1 MPKNKS
7 ADIIN
12 QKKMVKNFE
21 QNNERNFERGTMDK
35 VRVGIIGV
43 GYLGTQH
50 ARILSYLEEAELKGV
65 ADIDFKKAMEIG
77 NRHGVQYYQN
87 YEDLLD
93 EIDAAIVA
101 TPTSEHFSI
110 SMRLLKEGKSVLV
123 EKPITETV
131 DQGEELVAMAAKNGL
146 ILQVGHLERFNPAVE
161 AIENMI
167 SEPKFVEVQR
177 LGSFSA
183 RSLDID
189 VVLDL
194 MIHDLD
200 IILALIKDEVKSIR
214 SSGIHVLSEKIDI
227 ANARLE
233 FRSGCVAT
241 LTASR
246 VHQGKVRKLRIF
258 EPTIYYSIDYIDQEV
273 KIFPLDN
280 RQTEIK
286 TLKIEKEEPLK
297 KELKNFFRSIREG
310 KTRKVSG
317 EEGLRA
323 LKLAYKV
330 LEEAET

>member
-1 MPKNKS
+1 
-7 ADIIN
+7 
-12 QKKMVKNFE
+12 
-21 QNNERNFERGTMDK
+21 MDK
-35 VRVGIIGV
+35 VRIGIIGV

-65 ADIDFKKAMEIG
+65 ADIDFKKAVEIG
-77 NRHGVQYYQN
+77 NRHGVEYFEN
-87 YEDLLD
+87 FEDMLD

-110 SMRLLKEGKSVLV
+110 SMRLLNEGKSVLV

-131 DQGEELVAMAAKNGL
+131 EQAEQLVAKAKKSGA

-161 AIENMI
+161 AIENVI
-167 SEPKFVEVQR
+167 SEPKFIEVQR

-200 IILALIKDEVKSIR
+200 IILALIKDEVKVIR

-233 FRSGCVAT
+233 FKSGCVAT

-258 EPTIYYSIDYIDQEV
+258 EPTSCYSVDYINQEV
-273 KIFPLDN
+273 KIFPLN
-280 RQTEIK
+280 GKQTDIK
-286 TLKIEKEEPLK
+286 SLKIEKEEPLK
-297 KELKNFFRSIREG
+297 KELKNFFQCIREG
-310 KTRKVSG
+310 KTQKVSG
-317 EEGLRA
+317 EEALRA
-323 LKLAYKV
+323 LRLAYSV
-330 LEEAET
+330 LREAEA

>member
-1 MPKNKS
+1 
-7 ADIIN
+7 
-12 QKKMVKNFE
+12 
-21 QNNERNFERGTMDK
+21 MDK

-43 GYLGTQH
+43 GYLGMQH

-65 ADIDFKKAMEIG
+65 ADINFRKAVEIG

-87 YEDLLD
+87 YENMLD

-110 SMRLLKEGKSVLV
+110 SMKLLKEGKSVLV
-123 EKPITETV
+123 EKPITDSIE
-131 DQGEELVAMAAKNGL
+131 QGEELVAMADKNGL
-146 ILQVGHLERFNPAVE
+146 ILQTGHLERFNPAVE

-167 SEPKFVEVQR
+167 KEPKFIEVQR

-200 IILALIKDEVKSIR
+200 IILALIKNEVKAIK

-233 FRSGCVAT
+233 FESGCIAT

-258 EPTIYYSIDYIDQEV
+258 EPTSYYSIDYIDQEV
-273 KIFPLDN
+273 KVFPLN
-280 RQTEIK
+280 GSQTDIK

-297 KELKNFFRSIREG
+297 KELKNFFKCIRD
-310 KTRKVSG
+310 KKMSKVSG
-317 EEGLRA
+317 GEGLRA
-323 LKLAYKV
+323 LKLAYRV
-330 LEEAET
+330 LEDIEI

>member
-1 MPKNKS
+1 M
-7 ADIIN
+7 AID
-12 QKKMVKNFE
+12 
-21 QNNERNFERGTMDK
+21 T

-50 ARILSYLEEAELKGV
+50 ARILSYLEEAELKAV
-65 ADIDFKKAMEIG
+65 ADIDFKKAFEIG

-87 YEDLLD
+87 YEDMLD
-93 EIDAAIVA
+93 EIDACIVA

-110 SMRLLKEGKSVLV
+110 AMNLLREGKSVLV

-131 DQGEELVAMAAKNGL
+131 DQGEQLVEMAKKKGI

-161 AIENMI
+161 AVENMI
-167 SEPKFVEVQR
+167 SEPKFIEVQR

-200 IILALIKDEVKSIR
+200 IILALIKEEIKTIR
-214 SSGIHVLSEKIDI
+214 SSGIHVLSDKIDI

-233 FRSGCVAT
+233 FNSGCVAT

-258 EPTIYYSIDYIDQEV
+258 EPTSYYSIDYIDQEV
-273 KIFPLDN
+273 KVFPLN
-280 RQTEIK
+280 GRQTDVK
-286 TLKIEKEEPLK
+286 TLKIQKEEPLK
-297 KELKNFFRSIREG
+297 KELQNFIRSIKEG
-310 KTRKVSG
+310 KTTKVSG

-323 LKLAYKV
+323 LKLAYNV
-330 LEEAET
+330 LNEVEI

>member
-1 MPKNKS
+1 MSKIK
-7 ADIIN
+7 I
-12 QKKMVKNFE
+12 
-21 QNNERNFERGTMDK
+21 
-35 VRVGIIGV
+35 GIIGV

-50 ARILSYLEEAELKGV
+50 ARILSYLEGAEMRAV
-65 ADIDFKKAMEIG
+65 ADIDFQKALQIG
-77 NRHGVQYYQN
+77 NRHGVKYFQN
-87 YEDLLD
+87 YEEMIDD
-93 EIDAAIVA
+93 IDAAIVA
-101 TPTSEHFSI
+101 TNTSDHFIVAS
-110 SMRLLKEGKSVLV
+110 RLLENGKHVLV

-131 DQGEELVAMAAKNGL
+131 EQGEKLIATAAANKL

-161 AIENMI
+161 AVENMI
-167 SEPKFVEVQR
+167 SDPRFIEVQR

-200 IILALIKDEVKSIR
+200 IILALIRDEVVSIK
-214 SSGIHVLSEKIDI
+214 SSGIHVLSEKTDI

-258 EPTIYYSIDYIDQEV
+258 EPTSYYSIDYIDQEV
-273 KIFPLDN
+273 KVFPLDG
-280 RQTEIK
+280 RQTDIK
-286 TLKIEKEEPLK
+286 TLKIHKEEPLK
-297 KELKNFFRSIREG
+297 KELMNFLACIKSGRTE
-310 KTRKVSG
+310 KVSG

-323 LKLAYKV
+323 LRLAHQV
-330 LEEAET
+330 INEAEV

>member
-1 MPKNKS
+1 
-7 ADIIN
+7 
-12 QKKMVKNFE
+12 
-21 QNNERNFERGTMDK
+21 MDK

-43 GYLGTQH
+43 GYLGMQH

-65 ADIDFKKAMEIG
+65 ADINFRKAVEIG

-87 YEDLLD
+87 YENMLD

-110 SMRLLKEGKSVLV
+110 SMRLLEEGKSVLV

-131 DQGEELVAMAAKNGL
+131 DQAEELVSMARKNGL
-146 ILQVGHLERFNPAVE
+146 ILQTGHLERFNPAVE
-161 AIENMI
+161 AIEDMI
-167 SEPKFVEVQR
+167 KEPKFIEVQR

-200 IILALIKDEVKSIR
+200 IILALIKDEVNAIK

-233 FRSGCVAT
+233 FKSGCIAT

-258 EPTIYYSIDYIDQEV
+258 EPTSYYSIDYIDQEV
-273 KIFPLDN
+273 KVFPLN
-280 RQTEIK
+280 GSQTDIK
-286 TLKIEKEEPLK
+286 TLKITKEEPLK
-297 KELKNFFRSIREG
+297 KELKNFFKCIRE
-310 KTRKVSG
+310 KRTNKVSG

-323 LKLAYKV
+323 LKLAYRV
-330 LEEAET
+330 LEEIEI

>member
-1 MPKNKS
+1 
-7 ADIIN
+7 
-12 QKKMVKNFE
+12 
-21 QNNERNFERGTMDK
+21 MDK

-65 ADIDFKKAMEIG
+65 ADIDFKKAVEIG
-77 NRHGVQYYQN
+77 NRHGVLYYQN
-87 YEDLLD
+87 YEDMLD

-110 SMRLLKEGKSVLV
+110 SMKLLSEGKAVLV

-131 DQGEELVAMAAKNGL
+131 EQGEQLVARADKNGL

-161 AIENMI
+161 AVETMI
-167 SEPKFVEVQR
+167 SDPKFIEVQR

-200 IILALIKDEVKSIR
+200 IILALLKDEVKSIR
-214 SSGIHVLSEKIDI
+214 SSGFHVLSDKIDI
-227 ANARLE
+227 ASARLE
-233 FRSGCVAT
+233 FKSGCVAT

-258 EPTIYYSIDYIDQEV
+258 EPTSCYSVDYIDQEV
-273 KIFPLDN
+273 KVFPLDGS
-280 RQTEIK
+280 QTDIK
-286 TLKIEKEEPLK
+286 VLKIEKEEPLK
-297 KELKNFFRSIREG
+297 RELKNFFKCVREG
-310 KTRKVSG
+310 KMTKVSG
-317 EEGLRA
+317 DEALRA
-323 LKLAYKV
+323 LKLAYNV
-330 LEEAET
+330 LQQAEI

>member
-1 MPKNKS
+1 
-7 ADIIN
+7 
-12 QKKMVKNFE
+12 
-21 QNNERNFERGTMDK
+21 MDK
-35 VRVGIIGV
+35 VKVGIIGV
-43 GYLGTQH
+43 GYLGMQH

-65 ADIDFKKAMEIG
+65 ADINFRKAVEIG

-87 YEDLLD
+87 YENMLD

-110 SMRLLKEGKSVLV
+110 SMKLLKEGKSVLV
-123 EKPITETV
+123 EKPITETI
-131 DQGEELVAMAAKNGL
+131 DQGEELVTMASKNGL
-146 ILQVGHLERFNPAVE
+146 VLQTGHLERFNPAVE
-161 AIENMI
+161 AIENLI
-167 SEPKFVEVQR
+167 KEPKFIEVQR

-200 IILALIKDEVKSIR
+200 IILALIRDDVKAIK

-233 FRSGCVAT
+233 FESGCIAT

-258 EPTIYYSIDYIDQEV
+258 EPTSYYSIDYIDQEV
-273 KIFPLDN
+273 KVFALDGS
-280 RQTEIK
+280 QTDIK
-286 TLKIEKEEPLK
+286 TLKIKKEEPLK
-297 KELKNFFRSIREG
+297 KELENFFMCVRDK
-310 KTRKVSG
+310 KTSKVSG

-323 LKLAYKV
+323 LKLAYRV
-330 LEEAET
+330 LEDIEI

>member
-1 MPKNKS
+1 
-7 ADIIN
+7 
-12 QKKMVKNFE
+12 
-21 QNNERNFERGTMDK
+21 MDQ

-65 ADIDFKKAMEIG
+65 ADIDFKKAVEIG
-77 NRHGVQYYQN
+77 NRHGVAYYQN
-87 YEDLLD
+87 YEEMMG

-101 TPTSEHFSI
+101 TPTSEHHSI
-110 SMRLLKEGKSVLV
+110 SLNLLQNGKSVLV

-131 DQGEELVAMAAKNGL
+131 EQGEELVREANSSGL
-146 ILQVGHLERFNPAVE
+146 VLQVGHLERFNPAVE
-161 AIENMI
+161 AVETMI
-167 SEPKFVEVQR
+167 REPRFIEVQR
-177 LGSFSA
+177 LGSFSS

-200 IILALIKDEVKSIR
+200 IIMALIKDEVSIIR
-214 SSGIHVLSEKIDI
+214 ATGIHVLSDKIDI

-233 FRSGCVAT
+233 FKGGCVAT

-258 EPTIYYSIDYIDQEV
+258 EPTVYYSIDYIDQEV
-273 KIFPLDN
+273 VVFPLDR
-280 RQTEIK
+280 RQTDIK
-286 TLKIEKEEPLK
+286 TLRIQKEEPLK
-297 KELKNFFRSIREG
+297 KELRNFLDCIRLG
-310 KTRKVSG
+310 KTSKVTG

-323 LKLAYKV
+323 LRLAHGV
-330 LEEAET
+330 LREARA

>member
-1 MPKNKS
+1 LAN
-7 ADIIN
+7 
-12 QKKMVKNFE
+12 
-21 QNNERNFERGTMDK
+21 
-35 VRVGIIGV
+35 VRVGLIGV

-50 ARILSYLEEAELKGV
+50 ARILSYLEGADLKAV
-65 ADIDFKKAMEIG
+65 ADTDFQKAVQIG
-77 NRHGVQYYQN
+77 NRHGVGYFQSYG
-87 YEDLLD
+87 DMLD

-110 SMRLLKEGKSVLV
+110 TLDLLRHGKSVLV

-131 DQGEELVAMAAKNGL
+131 EQAEQLVAAAKTNGL

-161 AIENMI
+161 AVEKKIKDPRFI
-167 SEPKFVEVQR
+167 EVQR

-200 IILALIKDEVKSIR
+200 IIAALIHDEVSAIR
-214 SSGIHVLSEKIDI
+214 ATGIHVLSDKIDI

-233 FRSGCVAT
+233 FKSGCIAT

-258 EPTIYYSIDYIDQEV
+258 EPTVYYSVDYIDQEV
-273 KIFPLDN
+273 KVFPLD
-280 RQTEIK
+280 RGQADIK
-286 TLKIEKEEPLK
+286 TLKIQKEEPLK
-297 KELKNFFRSIREG
+297 KELENFLESVRLG
-310 KTRKVSG
+310 KVSKVSG

-323 LKLAYKV
+323 LRLAYSV
-330 LEEAET
+330 LREAAA